1 MRVRSQKGVALITIL
16 LVVVIAT
23 ILGVSMSTE
32 QNFAINRARNFFDQG
47 IVRQYAYGG
56 EELARQILHE
66 DFIEQPGIDH
76 RAENWASREIKFD
89 FEEGQV
95 ELLIEDLQSRLNING
110 LRGSSMEIT
119 RQRLTNLL
127 AQRGIDQVFVDRIID
142 WIDENDST
150 RPLGAEDFEYL
161 GLDRPYRTSGQLM
174 LDISELRLIF
184 EMDNE
189 TFAAIAPYITA
200 LPDTDV
206 PININTVTASVLQSI
221 APALSEQEAI
231 SILAYRDE
239 NQPYK
244 SVSDFTGDSS
254 IPDSSRIKSNS
265 LSVQSNF
272 FQVSIRARYQDRFGY
287 LTSIIQRD
295 PTDGSMRVIY
305 RDQGKKI
312 APLVGN
318 ELSGQDADNG

>member
-1 MRVRSQKGVALITIL
+1 MKYRSQKGVALITIL

-32 QNFAINRARNFFDQG
+32 QNFAINRARSFFDQG

-56 EELARQILHE
+56 EELARQILHQ
-66 DFIEQPGIDH
+66 DYIEQPGIDH
-76 RAENWASREIKFD
+76 RSENWASREMKFD
-89 FEEGQV
+89 FEEGEV
-95 ELLIEDLQSRLNING
+95 ELLIEDLQSKLNLNG
-110 LRGSSMEIT
+110 LRGSSLEIT
-119 RQRLTNLL
+119 RARFSNLL
-127 AQRGIDQVFVDRIID
+127 AQQGIDQVYVDRIID
-142 WIDENDST
+142 WIDEDNST

-174 LDISELRLIF
+174 LDISELRLIL
-184 EMDNE
+184 EMDSE

-200 LPDTDV
+200 LPHTDV
-206 PININTVTASVLQSI
+206 PININTATAPVLQTIATGLSLEEAMSI
-221 APALSEQEAI
+221 V
-231 SILAYRDE
+231 AYRDE
-239 NQPYK
+239 NQPYA
-244 SVSDFTGDSS
+244 SVSNFTGDPS
-254 IPDSSRIKSNS
+254 IPNSSRIKADS

-305 RDQGKKI
+305 RNQGKKI

-318 ELSGQDADNG
+318 ELSGQGADNG